1 MLPINVKNLIYCFN
15 DVFLF
20 SGHFIIYSLFF
31 KLSYAYLTSL
41 PISLG
46 RYFNVLNP
54 IPSTLNSFS
63 VLTCL
68 TKAWQP
74 HQAQIVSGTERKD
87 CNTCSWGTPLVL
99 CNQTFGS
106 YIPPKWML
114 RGKLHCPCIVEEE
127 WNSTIYS
134 ICKFRD
140 IFHLQKVK
148 MNTQIAVFFLLSPA
162 NANSQND

>member
-1 MLPINVKNLIYCFN
+1 MLPINAKNLIYCFN

-46 RYFNVLNP
+46 RYFDVLNP

-68 TKAWQP
+68 TKARQP
-74 HQAQIVSGTERKD
+74 HQAQSVSGTERKD

-99 CNQTFGS
+99 CNQTFGFLH
-106 YIPPKWML
+106 YPKVNAKGEIALSM
-114 RGKLHCPCIVEEE
+114 
-127 WNSTIYS
+127 YS
-134 ICKFRD
+134 GGRMKF
-140 IFHLQKVK
+140 H
-148 MNTQIAVFFLLSPA
+148 NT
-162 NANSQND
+162 